1 MNPQKAYQG
10 LEQNESSNCFCTLYL
25 QRKGLC
31 IDFLSLETWMW
42 KASRAGNWL
51 RRGGSSFVRKSSN
64 VWCFLVTKFAA
75 LLATLFT
82 VNSSTYVLINVHF
95 ARGFLMSISIL
106 SNVPNK
112 PQVSRCQFFRLLYQ
126 RQILEVV
133 GNEHISD
140 FRRRESEHRNE
151 VVLPGYDLLP

>member
-1 MNPQKAYQG
+1 MVAFKNGFVGKCVMTPQKAYQG

-25 QRKGLC
+25 QRKDLC

-51 RRGGSSFVRKSSN
+51 RRGGSSFVRKSN

-95 ARGFLMSISIL
+95 ARGFLMSVSIL

-112 PQVSRCQFFRLLYQ
+112 PQVSRC
-126 RQILEVV
+126 
-133 GNEHISD
+133 
-140 FRRRESEHRNE
+140 
-151 VVLPGYDLLP
+151 